1 MIAPKAT
8 ILCLY
13 EILKKYT
20 DESHILS
27 AEKIREKLKSIYDV
41 EHGAKSNLSKYRSIT
56 QYGN

>member
-41 EHGAKSNLSKYRSIT
+41 DMERRAIYQK
-56 QYGN
+56 

>member
-27 AEKIREKLKSIYDV
+27 AEKIREKLKSITMLTWS
-41 EHGAKSNLSKYRSIT
+41 EEQSIEI
-56 QYGN
+56 

>member
-27 AEKIREKLKSIYDV
+27 AEKIREKLTWSEEQSI
-41 EHGAKSNLSKYRSIT
+41 EI
-56 QYGN
+56 

>member
-20 DESHILS
+20 DEPIFCQP
-27 AEKIREKLKSIYDV
+27 KKFVK
-41 EHGAKSNLSKYRSIT
+41 N
-56 QYGN
+56 